1 MRFEL
6 LHPAD
11 QLVMIMDRIYH
22 YGMTT
27 TSGGNLSIMDSNG
40 DIWITPSGI
49 DKGSLTRNDMI
60 CVKPDGTHDVTT
72 NVSVLTSLC
81 RAHGLVPNGK
91 FQVVDGF
98 AVYPKEV
105 FCPVDFDTEQLHRT
119 KKTAA
124 IHWFAS
130 SWKTEEERRELE
142 AERARLHYEKVSA
155 ARYAFFTKLLGEKTY
170 RKLKARFWKR

>member
-1 MRFEL
+1 MQGARTGAERK
-6 LHPAD
+6 
-11 QLVMIMDRIYH
+11 I
-22 YGMTT
+22 
-27 TSGGNLSIMDSNG
+27 
-40 DIWITPSGI
+40 
-49 DKGSLTRNDMI
+49 
-60 CVKPDGTHDVTT
+60 
-72 NVSVLTSLC
+72 
-81 RAHGLVPNGK
+81 
-91 FQVVDGF
+91 
-98 AVYPKEV
+98 YPKEV